1 LKNDCIF
8 NPQLSFKLYSS
19 TMTRFALGLLFIF
32 IAQVNF
38 AQLASDSGYIVK
50 IGDQVPDISM
60 QLISGET
67 ISLDELKGKVVVLQF
82 TASWCSVCRKEMPHL
97 EKEIWLPNK
106 DKDFIL
112 IGVDYDEPLEKVAA
126 FKEQM
131 KTTYPM
137 ALDPDA
143 EIFAR
148 FAHKK
153 SGVTR
158 NVVIDKEGKIVYLTR
173 LFDMDEFNGMKEKI
187 NELLTQ

>member
-1 LKNDCIF
+1 MKKYLNSARWILLLCLISISF
-8 NPQLSFKLYSS
+8 IPQNIYSQ
-19 TMTRFALGLLFIF
+19 IE
-32 IAQVNF
+32 
-38 AQLASDSGYIVK
+38 SDSGYIVK
-50 IGDQVPDISM
+50 IGEQAPDISL

-106 DKDFIL
+106 DKDFML
-112 IGVDYDEPLEKVAA
+112 IGVDYDEPLEKILA

-137 ALDPDA
+137 ALDPGA
-143 EIFAR
+143 EIFAQ
-148 FAHKK
+148 FALKK

-158 NVVIDKEGKIVYLTR
+158 NVVIDEKGKIVYLTR
-173 LFDMDEFNGMKEKI
+173 LFDINEFNGMKKKI
-187 NELLTQ
+187 EELLTD

>member
-1 LKNDCIF
+1 MKEILKNSWWILSYLLIVSSF
-8 NPQLSFKLYSS
+8 NQY
-19 TMTRFALGLLFIF
+19 TY
-32 IAQVNF
+32 AQRTT
-38 AQLASDSGYIVK
+38 DSGYIVK
-50 IGDQVPDISM
+50 IGDQAPDILL

-106 DKDFIL
+106 DNNFML
-112 IGVDYDEPLEKVAA
+112 IGVDYDEPLEKILA

-137 ALDPDA
+137 ALDPGA
-143 EIFAR
+143 EIFAQ
-148 FAHKK
+148 FALKK

-158 NVVIDKEGKIVYLTR
+158 NVVIDQKGKIVYLTR
-173 LFDMDEFNGMKEKI
+173 LFDINEFNGMKKKI
-187 NELLTQ
+187 EELLTD